1 MEVMIIFLVVFAGGF
16 GWVLL
21 DEYRRQKYG
30 LSFNERFKQTMANLD
45 RGVRRDIDDGVV
57 RLQQE
62 GKRME
67 V

>member
-1 MEVMIIFLVVFAGGF
+1 M
-16 GWVLL
+16 LL